1 MDKLLRILKYL
12 YIKGK
17 IREYD
22 INNIFDL
29 GLITKPVKDKII
41 FFIRDEEQRQYD
53 LLNGK

>member
-29 GLITKPVKDKII
+29 GLITKTVKDKII